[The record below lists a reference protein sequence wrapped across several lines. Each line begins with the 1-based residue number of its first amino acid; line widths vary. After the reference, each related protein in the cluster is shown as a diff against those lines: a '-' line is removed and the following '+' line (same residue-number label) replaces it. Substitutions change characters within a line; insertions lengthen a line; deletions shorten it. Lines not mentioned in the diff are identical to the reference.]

1 MKITIDTQHDTYE
14 DIKKVLHILSG
25 IIDKRELGEV
35 SSNYSAQSL
44 APVDTSNL
52 MNMFDAPAS
61 TAANV
66 SVKEV
71 PNTPPDF
78 SSFLN
83 ITSSKAIPE
92 KRVERPQIEVY

>member
-25 IIDKRELGEV
+25 IIDKKELGEV
-35 SSNYSAQSL
+35 SSNYAAPAS
-44 APVDTSNL
+44 APVDTSNM
-52 MNMFDAPAS
+52 MNMFDSSAGVISSA
-61 TAANV
+61 

-83 ITSSKAIPE
+83 ITNGKVPE
-92 KRVERPQIEVY
+92 KRLDRPQIEVY